1 MAIKMTQALHIG
13 NAVRIMLSPKAGS
26 VKWRLL
32 RKKTATFS
40 GFDDAGAN
48 VIHDGT
54 DRTVLD
60 DTFLVNGTLYYYALY
75 SYDGTAWAADGIS
88 AATPQAI
95 FEDLGADVLEI
106 VRNRLDDGLQ
116 SLVKRNLLH
125 HGKQKI
131 QVLTA
136 PPLYEDTVWPVVTVH
151 CQGDASGDRGI
162 GEFGAR
168 DEFDQ
173 ASWSW
178 SSAEGWL
185 SRWQLVIVSWCLNPD
200 QRMILRRAIKTVLIG
215 NLPVFD
221 AYGMTQ
227 IDVSQSDTEDLQ
239 SYSAPVYQ
247 TITNFTCEAP
257 SVVKGVDPAIRT
269 VVSTLVQS

>member
-1 MAIKMTQALHIG
+1 MAIKMIQALHVG
-13 NAVRIMLSPKAGS
+13 NALRVLLSPSAGA

-32 RKKTATFS
+32 RKKTN
-40 GFDDAGAN
+40 GFTGPDDASAN
-48 VIHDGT
+48 VIHEGT
-54 DRTVLD
+54 DRTILD
-60 DTFLVNGTLYYYALY
+60 DSFLTNGVTYYYALF
-75 SYDGTAWAADGIS
+75 SYDGTDWVADGIS
-88 AATPQAI
+88 SGSPQAI
-95 FEDLGADVLEI
+95 FEDLGTDVLDI
-106 VRNRLDDGLQ
+106 VRNRLDEGLQ

-136 PPLYEDTVWPVVTVH
+136 PPLYEDTIWPVVTVH

-162 GEFGAR
+162 GEFGGR
-168 DEFDQ
+168 DVFD
-173 ASWSW
+173 ADSWSW

-221 AYGMTQ
+221 SYGMTQ
-227 IDVSQSDTEDLQ
+227 IDVSQADTEDLQ

-257 SVVKGVDPAIRT
+257 SIVKGVDPAIRT
-269 VVSTLVQS
+269 VISTLVQS